1 MIDERQTPIT
11 PDDTKKKKDYSL
23 KGSFVSV
30 LLLGFFIIIS
40 WAGVYAIFI
49 MR

>member
-1 MIDERQTPIT
+1 MVDERQTPIK
-11 PDDTKKKKDYSL
+11 PEDTSEKKDYSL

-30 LLLGFFIIIS
+30 LILGIFIILS
-40 WAGVYAIFI
+40 WGGVYAIFI